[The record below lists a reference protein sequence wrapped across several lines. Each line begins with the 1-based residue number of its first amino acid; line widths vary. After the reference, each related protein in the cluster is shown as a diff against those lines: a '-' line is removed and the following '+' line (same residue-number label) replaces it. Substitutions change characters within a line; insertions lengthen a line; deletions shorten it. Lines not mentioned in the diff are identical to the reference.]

1 MKYKNFISAVSEARL
16 SKYKYAT
23 KGKKKQLIQLYHHNI
38 KLSQRMFGVI
48 GMFEIILRNAIYR
61 HYTKQYNNS
70 EWIITEARYGKLL
83 EHEANSINKTKT
95 KFIRLGTYSA
105 DKMVATFSF
114 GFWTYLFSRRNYR
127 LGGKTLLQ
135 IFPYRKKGVKAIEI
149 YNELN
154 SIREFRNRVAH
165 HEPICFDIEKNIN
178 STYAWKIYKLICTYL
193 EYMGYDATK
202 ALKIVEKPD
211 SVLRALEKMNTNMNK
226 NSGEVS
232 N

>member
-1 MKYKNFISAVSEARL
+1 MKYKNFISAVS
-16 SKYKYAT
+16 
-23 KGKKKQLIQLYHHNI
+23 
-38 KLSQRMFGVI
+38 
-48 GMFEIILRNAIYR
+48 
-61 HYTKQYNNS
+61 
-70 EWIITEARYGKLL
+70 EARYGKLL

-127 LGGKTLLQ
+127 IGGKTLLQ

-165 HEPICFDIEKNIN
+165 HEPIYFDKEKNIN

-193 EYMGYDATK
+193 EYMSYDATK
-202 ALKIVEKPD
+202 ALKIVEKHD
-211 SVLRALEKMNTNMNK
+211 SVLRALEKMNTNMTK